1 MILQYRPQKVCL
13 EFSRNIFV
21 AQKTKQQ
28 LYPNN
33 GQLEEILLSKSLN
46 NILTIARNGVHAY

>member
-1 MILQYRPQKVCL
+1 MDLRKYAWNFL
-13 EFSRNIFV
+13 EISLV

-33 GQLEEILLSKSLN
+33 GQLEEILLSKSLSN
-46 NILTIARNGVHAY
+46 NLTKARHGVHAY